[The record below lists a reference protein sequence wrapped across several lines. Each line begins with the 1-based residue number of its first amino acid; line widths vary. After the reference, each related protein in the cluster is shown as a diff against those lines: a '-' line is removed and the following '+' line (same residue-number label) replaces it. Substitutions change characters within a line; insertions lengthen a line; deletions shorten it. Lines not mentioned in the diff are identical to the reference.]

1 MRALPALRLASTAVT
16 AALLFGITAPAAVAA
31 DHESKRERVEAAA
44 KAPLPGADA
53 LLSQVQTLSNLGSLL
68 DPVTDVLNTV
78 LKADDGQITPDQA
91 TQLLDPVKA
100 AIAKITEAAP
110 VPVPET
116 PVTPTTPSAA
126 TAPATPSAATA
137 PVTGLLPLPA
147 AKSGG
152 DSKAP
157 SADAVGDALAALQ
170 QAVSDLLAAAT
181 GGDPTKVVPAA
192 TAVVSKLLNAVLAL
206 LLAGGLPLP
215 LPVPL
220 PVDTGAA
227 TGAVGGATDTVGG
240 ATGAVGGAT
249 DTVGGV
255 TGGLPLP
262 LPAS

>member
-1 MRALPALRLASTAVT
+1 MRALPALRLASTTVT
-16 AALLFGITAPAAVAA
+16 AALLFAITAPAAVAA
-31 DHESKRERVEAAA
+31 DHETKRERVEAAA

-53 LLSQVQTLSNLGSLL
+53 LLGQVQTLGNLGSLL
-68 DPVTDVLNTV
+68 APVTDVLNTV
-78 LKADDGQITPDQA
+78 LKADDGQVSPEQA
-91 TQLLDPVKA
+91 TQLLDAVKA
-100 AIAKITEAAP
+100 AIAKITAAAP

-116 PVTPTTPSAA
+116 PVTPTTPAPTTAPTTPPAA
-126 TAPATPSAATA
+126 TTPTTPAAAA
-137 PVTGLLPLPA
+137 PVTGLLPLPVT
-147 AKSGG
+147 KSGD

-170 QAVSDLLAAAT
+170 QAVGDLLAAAT
-181 GGDPTKVVPAA
+181 GGDPTKVIPAA

-240 ATGAVGGAT
+240 
-249 DTVGGV
+249 V

>member
-16 AALLFGITAPAAVAA
+16 AALLFAITAPAAVAA
-31 DHESKRERVEAAA
+31 DHESKRERVEATA

-53 LLSQVQTLSNLGSLL
+53 LLGQVQTLGNLGSLL
-68 DPVTDVLNTV
+68 APVTDLLNTV
-78 LKADDGQITPDQA
+78 LKADDGQVSPEQA
-91 TQLLDPVKA
+91 TQLLDAVKA
-100 AIAKITEAAP
+100 AIAKITAAAP

-116 PVTPTTPSAA
+116 PVTPTTSAAPTTPAA
-126 TAPATPSAATA
+126 TATPTTPAAAA
-137 PVTGLLPLPA
+137 PVTGLLPLPVT
-147 AKSGG
+147 KSGD

-181 GGDPTKVVPAA
+181 GGDPTKVIPAA
-192 TAVVSKLLNAVLAL
+192 TAVVGKLLNAVLAL

-240 ATGAVGGAT
+240 
-249 DTVGGV
+249 V
-255 TGGLPLP
+255 TGGLPVP